1 VIIIYR
7 LDAPKSILE
16 TEEKKTIENLS
27 SGQIYKKTKKNQK
40 KQKNP
45 KKPLGWVFKKKNPGF
60 FQPCLQLCDGELGPR
75 VVHVGKDAA
84 LQQVRA
90 QVAAA
95 CAHPHARQHNV
106 LSAKN
111 KYFKGTVS

>member
-1 VIIIYR
+1 MIIIYR

-16 TEEKKTIENLS
+16 TEKKTIENLS
-27 SGQIYKKTKKNQK
+27 SGQIYKK

-45 KKPLGWVFKKKNPGF
+45 KKNKKKTKKTQKNHWAGFFKKKPGF

-75 VVHVGKDAA
+75 VVHVGKNAA
-84 LQQVRA
+84 LQQVRT

-95 CAHPHARQHNV
+95 RPHPHARQHNV
-106 LSAKN
+106 LDAK
-111 KYFKGTVS
+111 